1 MEPLIDLS
9 TPKVPAK
16 TYSADFTPALSKA
29 LGECF
34 KRRKQSLLPVAKENE
49 LQTIREVKQQPAD
62 LSAIQEGNTTTGS
75 NGQPANLTM
84 GFSPADKLMNLDTP
98 QSNLSRPGEWFDSS
112 FLNNNANNLV
122 EKENNTMETSTP
134 QKAPASSSTSRKRPP
149 STPLTPSLF
158 KDATINKK
166 KRALNHKDSNVICSS
181 PSKLT
186 SFWNESDKHRT
197 PDSVIQMRRLIRSS
211 HPNEQPQ
218 EQDNANPGSCDDKR
232 LHENPLDEVLYSKWL
247 TEQHLHELQTVV
259 EFMELEKRFAL

>member
-16 TYSADFTPALSKA
+16 TYSSDFTPTLSKA

-49 LQTIREVKQQPAD
+49 LQTIRESKGD
-62 LSAIQEGNTTTGS
+62 LSAIQEGNTTAGS
-75 NGQPANLTM
+75 SANLTM

-98 QSNLSRPGEWFDSS
+98 QSNLSRPGEWFDAS
-112 FLNNNANNLV
+112 FLNSNANNAV
-122 EKENNTMETSTP
+122 AEEKENNTMETSTP
-134 QKAPASSSTSRKRPP
+134 QKAGSSRKRPP

-166 KRALNHKDSNVICSS
+166 KRALNHKDSNVSCSS

-186 SFWNESDKHRT
+186 TFWNDSDKHHT
-197 PDSVIQMRRLIRSS
+197 PDSVIQMRRLIHSAQ
-211 HPNEQPQ
+211 PNEQPQ
-218 EQDNANPGSCDDKR
+218 EYGDNTNPGSCEDKR
-232 LHENPLDEVLYSKWL
+232 IHENPLDEVLYSKWL

-259 EFMELEKRFAL
+259 EFMELEKHFAL